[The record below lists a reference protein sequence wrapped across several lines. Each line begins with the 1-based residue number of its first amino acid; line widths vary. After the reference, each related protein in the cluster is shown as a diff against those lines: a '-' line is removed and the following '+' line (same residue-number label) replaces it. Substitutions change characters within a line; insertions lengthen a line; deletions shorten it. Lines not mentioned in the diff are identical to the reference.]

1 MVMHHLRSPVVR
13 VAGAALAVFG
23 LILAGALLLR
33 HDPSE
38 DDDRRAQAEFRQRPT
53 SPAAEAPVPAGQIG
67 AQAFTQAVW
76 NRTALIV
83 DARDAAAY
91 AQGHLPGAVS
101 ADNISD
107 LLKRA
112 KALKKSTPILVYGQ
126 NRQDL
131 NPQRVV
137 DTLAG
142 LGVTQVA
149 IAADGVEGW
158 LKGHG
163 PLTTTPAPVP
173 GAKP

>member
-13 VAGAALAVFG
+13 AGGGALALFG
-23 LILAGALLLR
+23 LILLGALLLR

-38 DDDRRAQAEFRQRPT
+38 DDDRRAQAEFRQRPA
-53 SPAAEAPVPAGQIG
+53 SPPTEAPVPAGQIG
-67 AQAFTQAVW
+67 MLAFTRAVW
-76 NRTALIV
+76 NHSALIV

-126 NRQDL
+126 DRQDL

-142 LGVTQVA
+142 LGVTQVTICA
-149 IAADGVEGW
+149 EGVEGW

-163 PLTTTPAPVP
+163 PLTTTPSAP